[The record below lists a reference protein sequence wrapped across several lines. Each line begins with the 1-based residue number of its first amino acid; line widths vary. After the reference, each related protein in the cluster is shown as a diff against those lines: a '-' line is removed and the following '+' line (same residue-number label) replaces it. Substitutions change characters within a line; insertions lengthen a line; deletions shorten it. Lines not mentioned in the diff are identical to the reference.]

1 MQLLDKKMAVIA
13 RKIMEH
19 YRKKLWLPIVVFIT
33 TIMSCSSEFTTKV
46 TMISNFSI
54 LIIKLDT
61 TDMTLICFTEHLSFN
76 FSVYYLLFK
85 LKLVINLLNI
95 AFKSINKN
103 LCNIII
109 FTFGCEYYWLLR
121 INAIIKTFNIIA
133 KRARSMFLIFISV
146 GFTTI
151 RSARANWLNK

>member
-13 RKIMEH
+13 RKIMKY
-19 YRKKLWLPIVVFIT
+19 YREKLWLPIVVFIT

-54 LIIKLDT
+54 LIIKLAS

-76 FSVYYLLFK
+76 F
-85 LKLVINLLNI
+85 
-95 AFKSINKN
+95 
-103 LCNIII
+103 
-109 FTFGCEYYWLLR
+109 TFGCEYYWLLH
-121 INAIIKTFNIIA
+121 INTIIETFNIVA

-146 GFTTI
+146 GFTRI
-151 RSARANWLNK
+151 RSARV